1 MVISEDKDEDV
12 PSQVSRDEY
21 ESDDQCMLELTR
33 MSVEN
38 IANQADLY
46 KTVQAQ
52 SSLILA
58 QNRAIKQLTSKV
70 NEMYT
75 QYGCSGQRDSGNDKK
90 GEDRLMQHQ
99 LVHV

>member
-1 MVISEDKDEDV
+1 MVISEDEDEDV
-12 PSQVSRDEY
+12 PSQVSWDEY
-21 ESDDQCMLELTR
+21 ERDDQCMLELTR

-75 QYGCSGQRDSGNDKK
+75 LLRSMDAVARETAAMIRKVKID
-90 GEDRLMQHQ
+90 
-99 LVHV
+99 

>member
-1 MVISEDKDEDV
+1 MISEDEDEDV
-12 PSQVSRDEY
+12 PTQVNRDEY
-21 ESDDQCMLELTR
+21 DSDDQCMLELTR

-75 QYGCSGQRDSGNDKK
+75 LLRSMDAVARETAAMIRKVKID
-90 GEDRLMQHQ
+90 
-99 LVHV
+99 

>member
-1 MVISEDKDEDV
+1 MVISEDEDEDV
-12 PSQVSRDEY
+12 LSQVSRDEY
-21 ESDDQCMLELTR
+21 ESNDQCMLELTR

-75 QYGCSGQRDSGNDKK
+75 LLRSMDAVARETAAMIRKVKTD
-90 GEDRLMQHQ
+90 
-99 LVHV
+99 

>member
-1 MVISEDKDEDV
+1 MVISEDEDEDV

-75 QYGCSGQRDSGNDKK
+75 LLRSMDAVARETAAMIRKVKID
-90 GEDRLMQHQ
+90 
-99 LVHV
+99 

>member
-1 MVISEDKDEDV
+1 
-12 PSQVSRDEY
+12 
-21 ESDDQCMLELTR
+21 
-33 MSVEN
+33 MSVET

-75 QYGCSGQRDSGNDKK
+75 LLRSMDAVARETAGMIRKVKID
-90 GEDRLMQHQ
+90 
-99 LVHV
+99 